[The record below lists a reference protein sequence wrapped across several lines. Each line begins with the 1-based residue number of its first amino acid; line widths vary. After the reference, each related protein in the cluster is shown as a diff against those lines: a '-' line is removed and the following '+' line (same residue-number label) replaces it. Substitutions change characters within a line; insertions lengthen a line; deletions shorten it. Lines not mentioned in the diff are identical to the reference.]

1 MLGDLGVNQG
11 APMGLE
17 LGERALFIS
26 SHEAAVTGDI
36 SRQDG
41 CKTPRYSFA
50 GPVCACAVCSH
61 AVITPAALLFAI
73 RRACARNG
81 RDAYRGGEPEHIRKN
96 LLVITLSPL
105 AAPLALR

>member
-1 MLGDLGVNQG
+1 
-11 APMGLE
+11 MGLE
-17 LGERALFIS
+17 LGEHALFIS
-26 SHEAAVTGDI
+26 SHEVAVTGDI